1 MEIRFLRDREE
12 FLVEQTKNVASNIS
26 MVIRGICNAHVD
38 RENPE
43 RGVRLEIESRLEDC
57 INEIEMLE
65 ADVIIY
71 IRKII
76 SGYISGDDF
85 TCELTTLNL
94 KLADEQDKFNKLLE
108 D

>member
-1 MEIRFLRDREE
+1 
-12 FLVEQTKNVASNIS
+12 
-26 MVIRGICNAHVD
+26 
-38 RENPE
+38 
-43 RGVRLEIESRLEDC
+43 
-57 INEIEMLE
+57 MLE